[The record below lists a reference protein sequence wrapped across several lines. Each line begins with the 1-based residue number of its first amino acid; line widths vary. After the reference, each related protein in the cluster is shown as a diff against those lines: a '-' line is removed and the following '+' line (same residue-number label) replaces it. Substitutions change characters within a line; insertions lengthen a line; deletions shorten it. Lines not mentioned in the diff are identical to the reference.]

1 MTNASCSTACLL
13 AVSAFMH
20 AFCHNC
26 KHCFCLVKTV
36 LDVQDTHAEKSP
48 NPCYLDP
55 ELSLHWQHSQQHVQ
69 TAGYRLPVQVLVSE
83 KAAAKAGLSN
93 SPAAALA
100 AARKAFRELLP
111 QLDAPSAEPS
121 LAAAR
126 AVATALKAVQKAL
139 AGEAV
144 LASLSLSLQE
154 AAGKV
159 SCVLSGIT
167 SLIMSEAIMC
177 L

>member
-1 MTNASCSTACLL
+1 
-13 AVSAFMH
+13 MH

-26 KHCFCLVKTV
+26 KHCFCLV
-36 LDVQDTHAEKSP
+36 LDVQDTHAEMSLIS
-48 NPCYLDP
+48 CYLDP

-93 SPAAALA
+93 PPAAALA
-100 AARKAFRELLP
+100 VARQAFRELLP
-111 QLDAPSAEPS
+111 QLEAPSAEPS

-126 AVATALKAVQKAL
+126 AVATALKAVQRAL

-154 AAGKV
+154 AAGQV